1 MELKVIARGLDDG
14 ANLREFGAN
23 KLTGALERFEDRV
36 LTATMRLED
45 ETGPT
50 KHGVDKVCSIEVRL
64 RTGEI
69 HIREVG
75 EEFRA
80 TIDKAVDRLKAALS
94 REVGKAKRG
103 VGEG

>member
-1 MELKVIARGLDDG
+1 MEIKVIARGLNDAAD
-14 ANLREFGAN
+14 LREFGAG
-23 KLTGALERFEDRV
+23 KLAGALERFEDRV

-50 KHGVDKVCSIEVRL
+50 KRGIDKVCSIEVRL

-69 HIREVG
+69 RIREVG

-80 TIDKAVDRLKAALS
+80 TIDTAVDRLKGVLS